1 MKNSYILLFMLILIS
16 ILGLFSSDVYLPA
29 FPIIK
34 EYFNVEE
41 NLIHQS
47 LSFFLLGLSLS
58 QIFYGTLSDALG
70 RKPVL
75 ICGMFVYATSS
86 IALTLAQNIEFLI
99 LCRFFQGIGAASG
112 MVLARAIIADS
123 FPKEKVGQTIATIF
137 IFVGASP
144 AIAPVFGGFLT
155 TYISWQAN
163 FFLLALIGGIA
174 LLLSIFFYKE
184 TIKTKTKISLR
195 NILQSYLTLISSSL
209 FVRYVLIIA
218 CASGLYF
225 AFLASS
231 PFMFA
236 KLGYK
241 THEMGFFYTLLAIFY
256 MMGNSFGKK
265 IVVKIGMQKAIR
277 LGAIITFIGSI
288 AILISSLKNMQS
300 LLLILIPIC
309 LVTFGNGIIMPFGF
323 ASSITLIPNLAGSAS
338 GLAGLI
344 QMGGAS
350 FGATMIAVFYAK
362 NISAMPFIAVLL
374 ASIIL
379 ISITSIIYFKKI

>member
-1 MKNSYILLFMLILIS
+1 
-16 ILGLFSSDVYLPA
+16 
-29 FPIIK
+29 
-34 EYFNVEE
+34 
-41 NLIHQS
+41 
-47 LSFFLLGLSLS
+47 
-58 QIFYGTLSDALG
+58 
-70 RKPVL
+70 
-75 ICGMFVYATSS
+75 
-86 IALTLAQNIEFLI
+86 
-99 LCRFFQGIGAASG
+99 
-112 MVLARAIIADS
+112 
-123 FPKEKVGQTIATIF
+123 
-137 IFVGASP
+137 
-144 AIAPVFGGFLT
+144 
-155 TYISWQAN
+155 
-163 FFLLALIGGIA
+163 
-174 LLLSIFFYKE
+174 
-184 TIKTKTKISLR
+184 
-195 NILQSYLTLISSSL
+195 
-209 FVRYVLIIA
+209 
-218 CASGLYF
+218 
-225 AFLASS
+225 
-231 PFMFA
+231 
-236 KLGYK
+236 
-241 THEMGFFYTLLAIFY
+241 